1 MKLKKYYSLMVS
13 IIITTYNRKTLLSK
27 TINSIL
33 IQNYRDFEII
43 IVDNFSNY
51 DFFNFIRDFNDTRLK
66 PFQNFNNGI
75 IAINRNFGI
84 IKSKGEF
91 VAFCDDDDT
100 WTPTKLYLQISFIEK
115 YNCDITSSNIFLIND
130 YDKSLSH
137 NSFISRIFL
146 KILSYNILNPKY
158 ILILTSYINYSS
170 VLLKKTV
177 INDIG
182 FINEN
187 KDLIG
192 LEDFD
197 FFYNIL
203 LKYKLHYTNKKLI
216 HYRIHSS
223 QTSFKNSSKE
233 KKIKY
238 QILLSYNYMYN
249 KIQKILIFIFFKL
262 NKRVI
267 NLN

>member
-1 MKLKKYYSLMVS
+1 MKLKKYFSLMVS

-33 IQNYRDFEII
+33 IQNYRNFEII

-51 DFFNFIRDFNDTRLK
+51 DFFNFIRDFNDTRLR
-66 PFQNFNNGI
+66 PYQNLNNGI

-91 VAFCDDDDT
+91 LAFCDDDDT
-100 WTPTKLYLQISFIEK
+100 WTPTKLYLQTSFIKK

-130 YDKSLSH
+130 YDKLLSH
-137 NSFISRIFL
+137 NSFFSSIFF
-146 KILSYNILNPKY
+146 KILSHNIFNPKY

-170 VLLKKTV
+170 VLLKKTI

-182 FINEN
+182 FINED

-197 FFYNIL
+197 FFYKII
-203 LKYKLHYTNKKLI
+203 LKYRLHYTNKKLI

-238 QILLSYNYMYN
+238 QILHSYNYMYN
-249 KIQKILIFIFFKL
+249 KIQKILIFIFFSL

-267 NLN
+267 NIN